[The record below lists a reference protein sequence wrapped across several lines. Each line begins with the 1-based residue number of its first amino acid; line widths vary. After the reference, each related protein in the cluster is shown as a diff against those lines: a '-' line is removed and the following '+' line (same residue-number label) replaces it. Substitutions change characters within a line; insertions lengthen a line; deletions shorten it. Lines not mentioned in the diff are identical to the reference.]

1 MHNLSVLIRK
11 LFKLI
16 RKLKLKKEKKPI
28 RKWFNKKRTLVIQSK
43 TRKKVISIKGNYY
56 SLDDSHK
63 YMIMPKCIEDL
74 SSNYKEVELTLST
87 YKLYISTNS
96 LIQ

>member
-1 MHNLSVLIRK
+1 MHNLSALIRK
-11 LFKLI
+11 LFKLT
-16 RKLKLKKEKKPI
+16 RKLKLKK
-28 RKWFNKKRTLVIQSK
+28 
-43 TRKKVISIKGNYY
+43 GNCY

-87 YKLYISTNS
+87 YKLYTSTNS